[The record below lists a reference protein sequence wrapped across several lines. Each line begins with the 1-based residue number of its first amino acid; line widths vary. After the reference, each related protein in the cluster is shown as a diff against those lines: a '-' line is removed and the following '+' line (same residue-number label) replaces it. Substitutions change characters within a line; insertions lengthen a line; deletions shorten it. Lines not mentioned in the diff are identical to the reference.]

1 MSRTRFCTG
10 CRWARI
16 VSMGSGGD
24 MVYCSRNK
32 ERERKMGISGAH
44 SNFVLPLA
52 FRRISSMAC
61 PHFIA
66 RDSGNE

>member
-1 MSRTRFCTG
+1 
-10 CRWARI
+10 
-16 VSMGSGGD
+16 MGSGGD